1 MKEVIIYHNPRCSK
15 SRETLKIL
23 HEQNATVKIIEYLKE
38 RLTQKELQELLEKL
52 EMKPSELIRK
62 EQEYKELLEKHQTIT
77 EGECLAL
84 LVAHPHLIQRPIVVL
99 GNRAVL
105 GRPPEN
111 VEIFF
116 REG

>member
-1 MKEVIIYHNPRCSK
+1 MKEVAIYHNPRCSK

-23 HEQNATVKIIEYLKE
+23 HEQNAAVKIVEYLNE
-38 RLTQKELQELLEKL
+38 RLTKRELQELLEKL

-62 EQEYKELLEKHQTIT
+62 EQEYEEFLEKRQTIS

-84 LVAHPHLIQRPIVVL
+84 MVAHPHLIQRPIVVF
-99 GNRAVL
+99 GKGAVL
-105 GRPPEN
+105 GRPPQN

-116 REG
+116 REE